1 MNTAIIL
8 AAGKGSRMHAGMNKQ
23 FLPLSGK
30 PLLAHTLEAFQN
42 CRAID
47 GIIVVADREEL
58 ELCKELIIDAYG
70 FDKVDK
76 LVPGGRVRQQSVY
89 NGLLELPENCS
100 VVVVHDGARPIVTG
114 EIIERCIEGA
124 EAYGAVSAGMPAKE
138 TIKVLDGRGF
148 VKYTPERDKVWITQT
163 PQAFKPDIIRKAHE
177 SAAAEGISGTDDAFL
192 VEILGIQVK
201 MIESSYEN
209 IKVTTPEDIIV
220 AETLM
225 GKSNLKEGKRGDKMT
240 PGFRIGN
247 GYDVHRLA
255 EGRKLILGGVEI
267 PYEKGLL
274 GHSDADVLVHA
285 IMDALLGA
293 CGEYDIGKQFPD
305 SDAAYKGISSL
316 ILLEKVR
323 AAVSARGYRISNID
337 SIIVAERPKLAAYID
352 GMREKLSAVL
362 QLEKNAVGIKAT
374 TTEGLGFT
382 GTGEGIAAYAVA
394 CIYPEEMS

>member
-1 MNTAIIL
+1 MNTAIIV

-30 PLLAHTLEAFQN
+30 PLLAHTLEAFQS

-47 GIIVVADREEL
+47 SIILVAGREEL
-58 ELCKELIIDAYG
+58 ELCKERIIDVYG

-76 LVPGGRVRQQSVY
+76 LVPGGGVRQQSVY

-100 VVVVHDGARPIVTG
+100 VVVIHDGARPIVPG
-114 EIIERCIEGA
+114 NIIERCIEGA

-192 VEILGIQVK
+192 VELLGIQVK

-209 IKVTTPEDIIV
+209 IKITTPEDIIV

-225 GKSNLKEGKRGDKMT
+225 GKSSPKEGK
-240 PGFRIGN
+240 
-247 GYDVHRLA
+247 
-255 EGRKLILGGVEI
+255 
-267 PYEKGLL
+267 
-274 GHSDADVLVHA
+274 
-285 IMDALLGA
+285 
-293 CGEYDIGKQFPD
+293 
-305 SDAAYKGISSL
+305 
-316 ILLEKVR
+316 
-323 AAVSARGYRISNID
+323 
-337 SIIVAERPKLAAYID
+337 
-352 GMREKLSAVL
+352 
-362 QLEKNAVGIKAT
+362 
-374 TTEGLGFT
+374 
-382 GTGEGIAAYAVA
+382 
-394 CIYPEEMS
+394 